1 MQGEFK
7 VWKGKYFCWK
17 LTALQHSSMHCLQG
31 PRVREGAPG
40 GQPGV
45 EVKSDRDDEDDD
57 DQEDQDDQDVEEDVH
72 VKEEEEKERIGEEV
86 KTETKSE
93 TRDSIERKT
102 EEPGGE
108 GTEQSDAV
116 KSEVRV
122 KSEDDQATQVGVT
135 ALNNDPNQGQA
146 VKTEVFTQILS
157 FFFHFSDFEVK
168 FCLVKVKTETE
179 VPFPSNLTSS
189 FPTPAVVASR
199 FSISPVLL
207 RIIFLFLQFLII
219 L

>member
-1 MQGEFK
+1 M
-7 VWKGKYFCWK
+7 
-17 LTALQHSSMHCLQG
+17 
-31 PRVREGAPG
+31 REGAPG

-122 KSEDDQATQVGVT
+122 NTHLWKICPLEDPLN
-135 ALNNDPNQGQA
+135 LNNWPR
-146 VKTEVFTQILS
+146 T
-157 FFFHFSDFEVK
+157 
-168 FCLVKVKTETE
+168 
-179 VPFPSNLTSS
+179 TSVQLCATWS
-189 FPTPAVVASR
+189 K
-199 FSISPVLL
+199 
-207 RIIFLFLQFLII
+207 
-219 L
+219 

>member
-1 MQGEFK
+1 M
-7 VWKGKYFCWK
+7 
-17 LTALQHSSMHCLQG
+17 
-31 PRVREGAPG
+31 REGAPG

-122 KSEDDQATQVGVT
+122 KSEDDQATLVGVT

-146 VKTEVFTQILS
+146 VKAEVFTQILS
-157 FFFHFSDFEVK
+157 FF
-168 FCLVKVKTETE
+168 
-179 VPFPSNLTSS
+179 S
-189 FPTPAVVASR
+189 FI
-199 FSISPVLL
+199 FQIL
-207 RIIFLFLQFLII
+207 R
-219 L
+219 

>member
-108 GTEQSDAV
+108 GTDQSDAV

-122 KSEDDQATQVGVT
+122 KSEDDQATQAGVT

-146 VKTEVFTQILS
+146 VKAEVFTQILS
-157 FFFHFSDFEVK
+157 FFF
-168 FCLVKVKTETE
+168 
-179 VPFPSNLTSS
+179 S
-189 FPTPAVVASR
+189 FFR
-199 FSISPVLL
+199 F
-207 RIIFLFLQFLII
+207 
-219 L
+219 